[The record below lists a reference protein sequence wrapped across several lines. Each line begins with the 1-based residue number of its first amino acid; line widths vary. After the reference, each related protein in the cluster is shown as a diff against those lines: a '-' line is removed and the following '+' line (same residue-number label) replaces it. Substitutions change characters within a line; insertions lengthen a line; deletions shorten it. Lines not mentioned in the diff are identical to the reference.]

1 MNTLVQRVQDIL
13 LRPRG
18 TWPVIDAEPG
28 DAAGLYRGY
37 IAVLAAIPA
46 LAGFI
51 GLSLVGVGA
60 FGFGYRVPVAAGLLS
75 AFVGYGL
82 ALAMVFVLALLAD
95 ALAPAFG
102 GVRSRWQALK
112 LVGYASTAAFVAGVL
127 NVLPALSLLGA
138 LAGLYSLYLFWLGAP
153 VLMKCPPDKALGYTA
168 VVAVCSVAAWLAAGA
183 LAALLGPSPARVA
196 GIGSGTAVTIRT
208 PGGEVRIDSAQMEE
222 AARRMAEVA
231 GRMEQSA
238 KQAAAGAV
246 QQPIDPQ
253 QLRAVLPEAVGSLA
267 RESIES
273 RSDVAAGV
281 GTSQARAR
289 YRAGDERIELLVSD
303 AGGLGSLMS
312 AAAWVGTTL
321 DRQADGKVEK
331 VYPQDGRTV
340 REEYATDGHRS
351 EYAVILRNG
360 VLVEGRGDHLG
371 IERVRQAVQQLPLA
385 QLEAMQRKP

>member
-183 LAALLGPSPARVA
+183 LVSLLGPSPARVA
-196 GIGSGTAVTIRT
+196 GIGGGTAVTIRT

-222 AARRMAEVA
+222 AARRMAEAA

-253 QLRAVLPEAVGSLA
+253 QLRAVLPEAIGSLA